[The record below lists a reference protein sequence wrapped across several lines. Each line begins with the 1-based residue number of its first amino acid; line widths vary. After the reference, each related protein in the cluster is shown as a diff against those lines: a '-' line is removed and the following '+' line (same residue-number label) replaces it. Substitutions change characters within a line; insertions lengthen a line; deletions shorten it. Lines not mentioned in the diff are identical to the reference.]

1 MGMFN
6 TRQPRGFRRVSIYT
20 DDRKEKLQKLVDEVK
35 RQEGE
40 SVEDKPYDIHK
51 FRGTFINYT
60 PNARRYRENGSFVK
74 WHVAL
79 AVVLV
84 LLLIWHYLL
93 TGNARF

>member
-51 FRGTFINYT
+51 FRGIPPMPEGTGKT
-60 PNARRYRENGSFVK
+60 
-74 WHVAL
+74 
-79 AVVLV
+79 VVS
-84 LLLIWHYLL
+84 
-93 TGNARF
+93 

>member
-20 DDRKEKLQKLVDEVK
+20 VDRKEKLQKLVDEVK

-74 WHVAL
+74 WPVAL